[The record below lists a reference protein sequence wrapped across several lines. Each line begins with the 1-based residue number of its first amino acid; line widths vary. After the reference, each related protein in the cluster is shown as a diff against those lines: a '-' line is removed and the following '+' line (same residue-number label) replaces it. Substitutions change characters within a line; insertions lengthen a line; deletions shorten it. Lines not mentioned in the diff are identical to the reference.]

1 MRDAWNLK
9 TNKTP
14 DRLLVCRGFCFLAAL
29 AAFGPTGLLRFWV
42 YIRCCG
48 CCRWRFRSYSESPF
62 SDAKKVT
69 QKALPRRTARSLKL
83 GVPSLRD
90 RSGRSGYGLLR
101 CTSFRCVRLRRT
113 VAALPH
119 PDRSR
124 NEACRRG
131 KRSKAEAKQ
140 KPDQEPDQKIAA
152 FGGSYSWI
160 ECYLK
165 TRSAVGPPS
174 RAGSLPQKQ
183 KQSSAAARGEAA
195 PFNNER

>member
-1 MRDAWNLK
+1 ME
-9 TNKTP
+9 
-14 DRLLVCRGFCFLAAL
+14 AL

-101 CTSFRCVRLRRT
+101 CTSLRCVRLRRT
-113 VAALPH
+113 VAAH
-119 PDRSR
+119 PVT
-124 NEACRRG
+124 
-131 KRSKAEAKQ
+131 KPAEGAKDQEPDQKPKQ
-140 KPDQEPDQKIAA
+140 KQNQKQKPDQKIAA
-152 FGGSYSWI
+152 FGSSYSWI
-160 ECYLK
+160 ERYLK

-174 RAGSLPQKQ
+174 RASSLPQKG
-183 KQSSAAARGEAA
+183 KSSAAARGEAA
-195 PFNNER
+195 PLNNERKLECF

>member
-1 MRDAWNLK
+1 ME
-9 TNKTP
+9 
-14 DRLLVCRGFCFLAAL
+14 AL

-69 QKALPRRTARSLKL
+69 EKALPRRTARSLKL

-101 CTSFRCVRLRRT
+101 CTSLRCVRLRRT
-113 VAALPH
+113 VAAH
-119 PDRSR
+119 PVT
-124 NEACRRG
+124 
-131 KRSKAEAKQ
+131 KPAEGAKDQ
-140 KPDQEPDQKIAA
+140 KPEQKQRQKPKPDQKIAA

-160 ECYLK
+160 RCGHREIGRLSGRLREQA
-165 TRSAVGPPS
+165 RSHKEQKARQRSCQRRS
-174 RAGSLPQKQ
+174 RPTQQ
-183 KQSSAAARGEAA
+183 
-195 PFNNER
+195 

>member
-1 MRDAWNLK
+1 M
-9 TNKTP
+9 
-14 DRLLVCRGFCFLAAL
+14 AAL

-90 RSGRSGYGLLR
+90 RSGRSGYGWLR
-101 CTSFRCVRLRRT
+101 CTYTRCVRLRRT
-113 VAALPH
+113 VAALPP

-131 KRSKAEAKQ
+131 KRSKAGSKAKA
-140 KPDQEPDQKIAA
+140 KPKAKAKARSKDRSLRQLLQLDRVLPQDQVGCRAA
-152 FGGSYSWI
+152 FASK
-160 ECYLK
+160 LAPTK
-165 TRSAVGPPS
+165 R
-174 RAGSLPQKQ
+174 QKQ
-183 KQSSAAARGEAA
+183 RSCPRRSRTTQQ
-195 PFNNER
+195 

>member
-1 MRDAWNLK
+1 
-9 TNKTP
+9 
-14 DRLLVCRGFCFLAAL
+14 LAAL

-113 VAALPH
+113 VATLPH

-131 KRSKAEAKQ
+131 KRS
-140 KPDQEPDQKIAA
+140 
-152 FGGSYSWI
+152 
-160 ECYLK
+160 
-165 TRSAVGPPS
+165 
-174 RAGSLPQKQ
+174 RAGSKAKTKAKPKAKARSKDRSLRQLLQLDRVLPQDQVGRQAAFASRLAPTKAKAKQ
-183 KQSSAAARGEAA
+183 RSCRGEAA
-195 PFNNER
+195 PLNNERKLECF